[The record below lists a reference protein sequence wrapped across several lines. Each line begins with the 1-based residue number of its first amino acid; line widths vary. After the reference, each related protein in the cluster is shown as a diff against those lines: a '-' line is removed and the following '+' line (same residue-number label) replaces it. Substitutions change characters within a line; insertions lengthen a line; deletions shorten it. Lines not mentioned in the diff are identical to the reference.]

1 MNKLRIALL
10 PTILLFSI
18 SVFVSSE
25 VSAQATKQQT
35 PWVAPAEADQLVNPL
50 KSDKSVLE
58 NGKALYTAECVVC
71 HGTYGNAE
79 TDIAETL
86 EQKPK
91 NFTKEDFLTQ
101 TDGAIFWKLSE
112 GRGLM
117 QPFKTMLTEEEIWS
131 VISYVK
137 VLAEVGD

>member
-1 MNKLRIALL
+1 MEKSRLVLVS
-10 PTILLFSI
+10 TIVVLSMSLFSI
-18 SVFVSSE
+18 Q
-25 VSAQATKQQT
+25 AQDASGQQT
-35 PWVAPAEADQLVNPL
+35 PWVAPAEADALVNPL
-50 KSDKSVLE
+50 DDNQAVLDK
-58 NGKALYTAECVVC
+58 GKALYTAECVVC
-71 HGTYGNAE
+71 HGRYGNAE

-101 TDGAIFWKLSE
+101 SDGAIFWKLSE

-131 VISYVK
+131 VIMYVK
-137 VLAEVGD
+137 VLAQDDN

>member
-10 PTILLFSI
+10 PGLVFFSI
-18 SVFVSSE
+18 SMFPSSN
-25 VSAQATKQQT
+25 VSAQASKQQT
-35 PWVAPAEADQLVNPL
+35 PWVAPAEADTLTNPL
-50 KSDKSVLE
+50 TYKEVALKR
-58 NGKALYTAECVVC
+58 GKELYTAECVVC

-79 TDIAETL
+79 TNIAETL

-101 TDGAIFWKLSE
+101 SDGSIFWKLSE

-117 QPFKTMLTEEEIWS
+117 QPFKTMLTDEEIWC
-131 VISYVK
+131 VVSYIK
-137 VLAEVGD
+137 VLAGAED

>member
-1 MNKLRIALL
+1 MKKSK
-10 PTILLFSI
+10 TILFSTI
-18 SVFVSSE
+18 VVLSILSFNSF
-25 VSAQATKQQT
+25 AQDATGQQT
-35 PWVAPAEADQLVNPL
+35 PWVAPPEADKLVNPL
-50 KSDKSVLE
+50 E
-58 NGKALYTAECVVC
+58 EGKAVLDKGKAIYTAECVVC

-79 TDIAETL
+79 TNIAESL

-131 VISYVK
+131 VVMYVK
-137 VLAEVGD
+137 TLAQDD